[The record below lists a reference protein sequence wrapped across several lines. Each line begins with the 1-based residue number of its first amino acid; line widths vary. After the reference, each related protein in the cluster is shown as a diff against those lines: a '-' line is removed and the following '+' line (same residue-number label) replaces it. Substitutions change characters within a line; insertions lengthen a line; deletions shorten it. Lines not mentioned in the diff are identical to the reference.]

1 VVFSK
6 GARNSNVPIPNIPP
20 AILYVMAFE
29 WARSSI
35 KIKSINNQLIN

>member
-1 VVFSK
+1 MVGKTHLFFVVFSK

-29 WARSSI
+29 
-35 KIKSINNQLIN
+35 